1 MCNVLREL
9 NRSLSKL
16 YAGEGRPSIWPEE
29 GFVGL
34 SLDDA
39 AWDPTI
45 CESACKK
52 DPLFGVIGFQSGP
65 LKVEVG
71 MLVVEAI
78 ARRVKAAKH
87 LLILF
92 RFGHKNSRPIRRW
105 GTCLERLYTC
115 RVQIK

>member
-1 MCNVLREL
+1 M
-9 NRSLSKL
+9 
-16 YAGEGRPSIWPEE
+16 
-29 GFVGL
+29 GL

-39 AWDPTI
+39 AWNPTI
-45 CESACKK
+45 SACKK

-65 LKVEVG
+65 RKAEVG

-78 ARRVKAAKH
+78 ASKAAKH

-105 GTCLERLYTC
+105 GTCLERPYTC